1 VQAVSETQCSFR
13 LLYSMIQTPNPVSI
27 YMKLEQVNI
36 EWGKGGRGRQKDREQ
51 WISGERDGAR
61 EGFGK
66 GVGCKFDC

>member
-1 VQAVSETQCSFR
+1 
-13 LLYSMIQTPNPVSI
+13 
-27 YMKLEQVNI
+27 MKLEQVNI